1 MIYAFSLLFFLLGL
15 STGIPAFFQWKRME
29 TIRRNSKTTF
39 GVVRTVGRSNIGW
52 NFLGEVGRSAR
63 PLVAFRA
70 NDKEY
75 EVEMTDNS
83 GFMNRRYEAGA
94 TVEVV
99 YQKEKPWSAFLIE
112 EWNYTH
118 RDLWIAAG
126 EIALAAVLWG
136 VGRYFGLPF

>member
-1 MIYAFSLLFFLLGL
+1 MIYAISALFFILGL
-15 STGIPAFFQWKRME
+15 STGIPALLQWKRME
-29 TIRRNSKTTF
+29 TIKRFSLTTS
-39 GVVRTVGRSNIGW
+39 GVVRTVGASNNGW
-52 NFLGEVGRSAR
+52 NFLGELGRSAR

-99 YQKEKPWSAFLIE
+99 YHKEKPWSAFLIE

-126 EIALAAVLWG
+126 ETAFAAVLWG

>member
-1 MIYAFSLLFFLLGL
+1 MIYAFSALSLLLGL
-15 STGIPAFFQWKRME
+15 STGIPALLQWKRME
-29 TIRRNSKTTF
+29 TIKRFGLTTS
-39 GVVRTVGRSNIGW
+39 GVVLTVGGSNNGW
-52 NFLGEVGRSAR
+52 NFLGELGRSAR

-118 RDLWIAAG
+118 RDLWIAAS